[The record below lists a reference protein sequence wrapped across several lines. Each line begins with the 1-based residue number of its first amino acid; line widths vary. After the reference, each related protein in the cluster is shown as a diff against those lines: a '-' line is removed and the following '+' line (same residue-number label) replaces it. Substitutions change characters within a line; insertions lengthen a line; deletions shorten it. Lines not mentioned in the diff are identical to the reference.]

1 MNLYSQTME
10 DEDCTL
16 VRYLIAEDNPNYEFL
31 DDDDD
36 IHTLVSAIDAES
48 SYHGSIHVRR
58 LVPKERV
65 DGGSYANT
73 LLPILFTP
81 LKSFVKGIEHV
92 MSNYCLFSQYVHVAY
107 IFYLAGTV

>member
-1 MNLYSQTME
+1 ME
-10 DEDCTL
+10 DEDCAL
-16 VRYLIAEDNPNYEFL
+16 VCYLIAEDNPNYEFL

-36 IHTLVSAIDAES
+36 IHTLVSAIDAKS
-48 SYHGSIHVRR
+48 SCHGSIHVRR

-81 LKSFVKGIEHV
+81 LKSFVKGSV
-92 MSNYCLFSQYVHVAY
+92 
-107 IFYLAGTV
+107 